1 MRFIEA
7 AKQGKGAVGL
17 YAGGIL
23 LLVLLY
29 ILGSLPLLLDWEA
42 HFPGSNFD
50 LENQQLVAAF
60 GSLRFFFWMLFP
72 FVLLFFGL
80 LLYLVFVHQRKLR
93 PIFTA
98 VPRFRWGRFFWF
110 AALLLVLLGIVSFAP
125 FFIDAASGASLQW
138 NFKPQQFFPLLA
150 LSILLIPIQAAAEEL
165 IFRVYALQ
173 GLYARTGKIWL
184 SLVLSAVFFAVVHG
198 SNPEIQ
204 ALGPAI
210 ILYYFMAGFFL
221 ALISVQDNGLELA
234 LAFHSINNIFSAVVI
249 SSTWQVFHTDALW
262 LDNAEPGSAWVH
274 LLTGAVFFTGLY
286 FILAKKYHWKSLVEL
301 C

>member
-1 MRFIEA
+1 M
-7 AKQGKGAVGL
+7 
-17 YAGGIL
+17 
-23 LLVLLY
+23 
-29 ILGSLPLLLDWEA
+29 
-42 HFPGSNFD
+42 
-50 LENQQLVAAF
+50 
-60 GSLRFFFWMLFP
+60 
-72 FVLLFFGL
+72 LLFFGL
-80 LLYLVFVHQRKLR
+80 LLYLVFVHRRKLR

-98 VPRFRWGRFFWF
+98 APRFRWGRFFWL
-110 AALLLVLLGIVSFAP
+110 AALLLVLLGIVSFVP
-125 FFIDAASGASLQW
+125 IFIDTASGASLQW

-221 ALISVQDNGLELA
+221 ALISVKITASSLHWLFTASTTFLVPWSSPAPGKFFIQMHCGSITLNPVAPGCICSLA
-234 LAFHSINNIFSAVVI
+234 PCFL
-249 SSTWQVFHTDALW
+249 QVYTSF
-262 LDNAEPGSAWVH
+262 
-274 LLTGAVFFTGLY
+274 
-286 FILAKKYHWKSLVEL
+286 
-301 C
+301 